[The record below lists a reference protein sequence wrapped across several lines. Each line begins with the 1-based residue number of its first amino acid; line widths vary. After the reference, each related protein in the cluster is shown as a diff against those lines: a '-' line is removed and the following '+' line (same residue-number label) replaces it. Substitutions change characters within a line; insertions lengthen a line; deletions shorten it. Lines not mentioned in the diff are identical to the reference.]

1 MKFCKFSIQCDI
13 CNIWGTNM
21 SCTLLVINTYG
32 YICMHTNEKAHLH
45 KMCIHSANMQCEQ
58 LDLNKLIK

>member
-1 MKFCKFSIQCDI
+1 
-13 CNIWGTNM
+13 M

-58 LDLNKLIK
+58 LDLNKLIKYIKCTSTENLTLYYIACV